1 MSDTG
6 VLAAATTVNPLPS
19 GSQLLVVGGGYCGGR
34 LGRRLQKL
42 GARVITTRR
51 NPATESG
58 ELAFNS
64 DGGPVPSSEA
74 IAGTTHVLV
83 TAPPDREGKDPCLNA
98 LESQLRQLELQW
110 VGYLSTTG
118 VYGDRQGGW
127 VDENDDAPLEKLL
140 RRSAARRRCE
150 QAWLASGWPVQVFR
164 LPGIYGPGRNPMG
177 SLRRGESRL
186 VHKRGQVFCR
196 IHVDDIVGAV
206 LHCLALPA
214 EQRPALLNVVDQQPA
229 PSSEVI
235 SYAAHLL
242 GCSLPDYQDFEAIAA
257 ELSPMALSFWRDNR
271 RVSNRRLT
279 QELGYKLLYPSYREG
294 LQGCLNEERYPAG

>member
-1 MSDTG
+1 M
-6 VLAAATTVNPLPS
+6 TVNPLPA

-34 LGRRLQKL
+34 LGRRLQEL

-51 NPATESG
+51 NPKTESG

-74 IAGTTHVLV
+74 LAGTTHVLI
-83 TAPPDREGKDPCLNA
+83 TAPPDREGRDPCLKA
-98 LESQLRQLELQW
+98 LQSQLRQLELQW

-118 VYGDRQGGW
+118 VYGDHQGGW
-127 VDENDDAPLEKLL
+127 VDENNDAPLEKLL

-150 QAWLASGWPVQVFR
+150 QAWLTSGWPVQVFR

-177 SLRRGESRL
+177 NLRRGETRL

-206 LHCLALPA
+206 MHCLALPA
-214 EQRPALLNVVDQQPA
+214 EQRPALLNVVDQKPA

-279 QELGYKLLYPSYREG
+279 QDLGYKLLYPSYREG
-294 LQGCLNEERYPAG
+294 LQGCLNEEGYSSD

>member
-1 MSDTG
+1 M
-6 VLAAATTVNPLPS
+6 
-19 GSQLLVVGGGYCGGR
+19 
-34 LGRRLQKL
+34 QKL

-64 DGGPVPSSEA
+64 DGGPVPSSKA

-177 SLRRGESRL
+177 NLRRGESRL

-214 EQRPALLNVVDQQPA
+214 EERPALLNVVDQQPA

-279 QELGYKLLYPSYREG
+279 QQLGYKLLYPSYREG